1 LPLRQSGKHFVNEY
15 VKLLIWAAV
24 VLGVFFFLW
33 KKGYLARLAVYVG
46 GTREE
51 LKKCTCSS
59 FDELKGSTVVVV
71 VSTLLLGLFTVVVD
85 RLAFE
90 FVKIL
95 THIKI

>member
-1 LPLRQSGKHFVNEY
+1 MNEY
-15 VKLLIWAAV
+15 LKLSIWAV
-24 VLGVFFFLW
+24 IVLGVFFFLW
-33 KKGYLARLAVYVG
+33 KKGHLARFAAYVG

-51 LKKCTCSS
+51 LKKCTWPS

-71 VSTLLLGLFTVVVD
+71 ISTLLLGLFTVLVD